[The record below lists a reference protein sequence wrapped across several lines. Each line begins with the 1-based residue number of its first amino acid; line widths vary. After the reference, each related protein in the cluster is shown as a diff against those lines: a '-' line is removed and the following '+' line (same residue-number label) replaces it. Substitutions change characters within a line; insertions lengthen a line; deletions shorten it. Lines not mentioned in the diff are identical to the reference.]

1 MKAKKGESP
10 IKANGKLFVIDGGF
24 SKAYQKETGIAGY
37 TLIYNSHGIVLV
49 SHEPFVSTDI
59 AVAEEQD
66 ILSSTVALQY
76 TQDRIRVRDTDIG
89 VKLQESVDELEKL
102 VYAYQNGILKER
114 GN

>member
-1 MKAKKGESP
+1 M
-10 IKANGKLFVIDGGF
+10 
-24 SKAYQKETGIAGY
+24 
-37 TLIYNSHGIVLV
+37 
-49 SHEPFVSTDI
+49 STDI

-114 GN
+114 SSN